1 MFKLFFTGLIIYGIY
16 KFFIAPA
23 TPPLKDAHSNQAQAP
38 QEQQPAKD
46 SDGEYI
52 EYEEVD

>member
-23 TPPLKDAHSNQAQAP
+23 NPPLNDSNTNNSATPNNKANS
-38 QEQQPAKD
+38 
-46 SDGEYI
+46 SDEEYI
-52 EYEEVD
+52 DYEEVD